1 MAGRRTKMPDERQ
14 AFLAEL
20 LEIITDYPGIELVS
34 IEPVLEQSQ
43 DERPN
48 TREILSGEDV
58 PVA

>member
-1 MAGRRTKMPDERQ
+1 MPDERQ
-14 AFLAEL
+14 AFLTEL
-20 LEIITDYPGIELVS
+20 LAIIMDYPGIEVVS